1 MKKKIIIT
9 IIVLLILG
17 TGCYFSYKY
26 FTKEP
31 TPEPPKEEEKPP
43 VEITEELKGTF
54 SNTSLRVDASLATQP
69 LMNAYIKY
77 FTNDEFLEKV
87 KENYTNTHPG
97 YVKLINGETD
107 LIVVTEPSEEEL
119 QLAKDKGV
127 ELEVTKVVNEGFV
140 FYVNAKN
147 PIDNLSL
154 NQIIDIYSGKINNW
168 NEVGGNNNDIIPYQ
182 RPTNS
187 GSQTGML
194 SLVMKDV
201 PLRKPTTTELIETMG
216 GIIDTVANYDNNIDG
231 LGYSYYYY
239 ANIMYHT
246 PNIKFLGIN
255 GVKPTYETIEDETYP
270 LMTAYYIVT
279 KKDATD
285 MVLRFKEA
293 LLSSEGAKIAR
304 EAGYV
309 PIKQKK

>member
-1 MKKKIIIT
+1 MKKKIIIAVIT
-9 IIVLLILG
+9 LLILIPS
-17 TGCYFSYKY
+17 CFFAYKY
-26 FTKEP
+26 FTKEESKVP
-31 TPEPPKEEEKPP
+31 DTKPKEETP
-43 VEITEELKGTF
+43 VTENLKETF
-54 SNTSLRVDASLATQP
+54 ASSGIRVDASLATQP
-69 LMNAYIKY
+69 LMNEYIRY
-77 FTNDEFLEKV
+77 FGNEEMLAKV
-87 KENYTNTHPG
+87 KEEYTNTHPG

-147 PIDNLSL
+147 PVDNLKL
-154 NQIIDIYSGKINNW
+154 EEVIDIYSGKINNW
-168 NEVGGNNNDIIPYQ
+168 NEVGGNKSKIIPYQ
-182 RPTNS
+182 RPINS

-201 PLRKPTTTELIETMG
+201 PLRKPTTIELVETMG
-216 GIIDTVANYDNNIDG
+216 GIIDAVASFDNNIDG

-255 GVKPTYETIEDETYP
+255 GIKPTYETIEDETYP
-270 LMTAYYIVT
+270 IMTAYYIVT
-279 KKDATD
+279 RKNASESTLK
-285 MVLRFKEA
+285 FKEA
-293 LLSSEGAKIAR
+293 LLSDEGAKVAR

-309 PIKQKK
+309 PIKKK